1 MVLMDRSATP
11 PQQDPE
17 EALETL
23 PSRDAADERLDR
35 IASRM
40 GGDPASALVEVCRH
54 VVTDRRYADSTR
66 AVFAQILDQ
75 VRSALG
81 QGGIR

>member
-1 MVLMDRSATP
+1 MDRGYP

-17 EALETL
+17 EA
-23 PSRDAADERLDR
+23 PDAIPLVDGADERLQR
-35 IASRM
+35 LAKAV
-40 GGDPASALVEVCRH
+40 GGDPAASLAEVCRH
-54 VVTDRRYADSTR
+54 VVSDRRYADSTR
-66 AVFAQILDQ
+66 AVFAQILEQ

>member
-1 MVLMDRSATP
+1 MDRQASP

-17 EALETL
+17 EALESP
-23 PSRDAADERLDR
+23 PSADAGDERLAILSAR
-35 IASRM
+35 I
-40 GGDPASALVEVCRH
+40 GGDPGVALGEVCRH

-66 AVFAQILDQ
+66 AVFAQIMEQ

>member
-1 MVLMDRSATP
+1 MERRPP
-11 PQQDPE
+11 PQQDPD
-17 EALETL
+17 EALDGV
-23 PSRDAADERLDR
+23 PCRDAADERLER
-35 IASRM
+35 LANGV
-40 GGDPASALVEVCRH
+40 GGDPVASLAEVCRH

-66 AVFAQILDQ
+66 AVFAQILEQ